1 MKRRSRVGL
10 GALLLAAAAAVP
22 AHEGHEHAEPA
33 PAAPAVLPAALPAVA
48 AVTPRISRPA
58 RVIADVRRSVLVA
71 APEAGVLEAPAGGFK
86 RAGQTVRAGELLG
99 RLRPATP
106 QALRRDLEAQLVEAR
121 RDTALGALQID
132 RYGITEAQ
140 RFDISLPTQ
149 TLQILTDYTAAKE
162 RRAQFENSLDGT
174 VEIRAPRSG
183 RVLRSDADA
192 SRQLAAGESLFA
204 IQSDGEAL
212 AVELKVADDRFV
224 APQTAVAV
232 LGDGREL
239 PLARIGSGFD
249 QAQRVHV
256 SLYAPQQAP
265 PDWVVNQRLRVQWP
279 AAPEPGR

>member
-1 MKRRSRVGL
+1 MKLRSRVGL
-10 GALLLAAAAAVP
+10 GALLLTVAAATP
-22 AHEGHEHAEPA
+22 AHEGHAHAEPA
-33 PAAPAVLPAALPAVA
+33 PAALAAAVQVVA
-48 AVTPRISRPA
+48 AATPRISRPA

-106 QALRRDLEAQLVEAR
+106 QVLRRDLEAQLVEAR

-162 RRAQFENSLDGT
+162 RRTQFENSLDGT

-212 AVELKVADDRFV
+212 AVELKVADDRFA
-224 APQTAVAV
+224 APQTAITV

-239 PLARIGSGFD
+239 PLVRIGNGFD
-249 QAQRVHV
+249 GAQRVHV
-256 SLYAPQQAP
+256 SLYAPLQVP
-265 PDWVVNQRLRVQWP
+265 PEWVVNQRLRVQWP
-279 AAPEPGR
+279 ASAEAGR